1 VCGAQATC
9 AALMS
14 FYDDLLLHT
23 TMCCTTI
30 YVSAYCYILSA
41 YYCVPTDTL
50 RGAGGVSTMMVGQAF
65 IKSLAFACNDWA
77 LHWQGVCV
85 SQAIVCP

>member
-1 VCGAQATC
+1 MG
-9 AALMS
+9 
-14 FYDDLLLHT
+14 FYDDLLLH
-23 TMCCTTI
+23 
-30 YVSAYCYILSA
+30 S
-41 YYCVPTDTL
+41 DTL

-85 SQAIVCP
+85 LQAIVCP